1 VDRFGN
7 YVLERELG
15 RGGMGAVYAARHAIL
30 GHHVAVKILH
40 AELSQREDVVQR
52 FFNEARAAAAIAHP
66 GIVRVHDVGTAMAGD
81 FEAAFL
87 VMDLLAGESLAQRLK
102 RAGTMAV
109 AEAIDVARQIA
120 VALAAAHA
128 AGIVHRDLK
137 PDNIFLVAEPEGAR
151 VVLLDFGVA
160 KLTGALASGSDL
172 KTKTGALLGTP
183 HYMSPEQ
190 CDGERDVDFRS
201 DLYSLGCM
209 LFVMIGGKL
218 PFEGGVG
225 AVIGAHLHLPAPR
238 LRVIAAHVP
247 QEIEAIVSRLMEKDP
262 AARFASAID
271 LVDALDAWTPTASQR
286 FATPLPGK
294 KFDVGHAETLP
305 IPPSDHDLTLDSVVP
320 PPSGKDNL
328 HVRARP
334 SIKPADEE
342 APPTIKEDKR
352 PDHVPPPP
360 SSRRAVLIL
369 GAAFLVVGA
378 GVLAFALTRR
388 QGEGAPID
396 AAVVAIVEDAPP
408 ADEAVGEAIID
419 AQIAA
424 THEPDASIARTVPRD
439 AGPRDAG
446 VRRDAA
452 TARDAAVD
460 AGKIDLLPKPKGP
473 PTIEQR
479 FARIASAETDFEAS
493 RDFMLLEL
501 HAPGDPRLARAKID
515 AKKAIQAHA
524 RNEERKAIHL
534 ALVDHDW
541 AGGLAKCVPSGD
553 IPRVDIVVQCTVFAC
568 VLDDPHL
575 ERWAGGVG
583 YRPMLEDIAAFCE
596 RFRKP

>member
-1 VDRFGN
+1 
-7 YVLERELG
+7 
-15 RGGMGAVYAARHAIL
+15 MGAVYAARHAIL
-30 GHHVAVKILH
+30 GHHVALKVLH

-66 GIVRVHDVGTAMAGD
+66 GIVRVHDVGTAMWGEW
-81 FEAAFL
+81 EAAFL

-102 RAGTMAV
+102 RAGPMAV

-160 KLTGALASGSDL
+160 KLTGALLSDSDL

-238 LRVIAAHVP
+238 LRSVAAHVP
-247 QEIEAIVSRLMEKDP
+247 AQIEAIVSRLMEKDP
-262 AARFASAID
+262 GARFASAIE
-271 LVDALDAWTPTASQR
+271 LVDAFDAWTPTESQR
-286 FATPLPGK
+286 FPTPLPGK

-305 IPPSDHDLTLDSVVP
+305 IPPSDHDLTLDSVAP

-328 HVRARP
+328 HARARP
-334 SIKPADEE
+334 SIKPPDEE

-352 PDHVPPPP
+352 PEHVPPPR
-360 SSRRAVLIL
+360 SRRAPFVL
-369 GAAFLVVGA
+369 GAAFLLVGA
-378 GVLAFALTRR
+378 GVLVFALTRG
-388 QGEGAPID
+388 QHATLPID
-396 AAVVAIVEDAPP
+396 AAVVAVVEDA
-408 ADEAVGEAIID
+408 AIDVAVDAPD
-419 AQIAA
+419 DAAQIAA
-424 THEPDASIARTVPRD
+424 TYEPDAATARTVPRD
-439 AGPRDAG
+439 ATPRDAT
-446 VRRDAA
+446 RRDAA
-452 TARDAAVD
+452 VAIVRDAAPDAAVVASTVD
-460 AGKIDLLPKPKGP
+460 AGKIDLTPKPKGP

-479 FARIASAETDFEAS
+479 LERIASAETDFEAS

-501 HAPGDPRLARAKID
+501 KAPGDPRIARAKSD

-524 RNEERKAIHL
+524 RDEDRKAVHL

-541 AGGLAKCVPSGD
+541 AGGLAKCVPWGD
-553 IPRVDIVVQCTVFAC
+553 NPRVDVIVQCTVFAC
-568 VLDDPHL
+568 ILDDSHL